1 MIKWLLIFGFMAIFF
16 MGRRSTFVKP
26 ASVDIWK
33 PVDELEPRYS
43 RFRELDPKTY
53 EAFKNELDEAKKEL
67 LNPSIEYLKGS
78 NLNRSAKHLRD
89 AVDYFSLLT
98 GSLPSGDSPY
108 HEEITEIAIEIA
120 VVGEKAIIDA
130 AEETNQVFTPFMTN
144 ALIE

>member
-1 MIKWLLIFGFMAIFF
+1 MIKWLLIFGFIAIFV
-16 MGRRSTFVKP
+16 MGRKSTFVKP

-33 PVDELEPRYS
+33 PVEDLEPKYS

-53 EAFKNELDEAKKEL
+53 QAFKNELDEAKKEL
-67 LNPSIEYLKGS
+67 LNPGIEFLKGS

-98 GSLPSGDSPY
+98 ASLPSGDSPY
-108 HEEITEIAIEIA
+108 HEEIAEIAIEIA

-130 AEETNQVFTPFMTN
+130 AEETNQAFTPFMTN